1 MELSATQ
8 LLLFLLPFTSCK
20 QSLQRFK
27 DSKNQVRTSLSLS
40 LSLSFYYFSSSSHTF
55 FLGFSSVVAIES
67 MRKKEQA
74 WHVDTPVPHVI
85 VNLLYLSDGQPLTQF
100 LRPVSALPVDSFAEL
115 QEQLLSTPFDP
126 MSSNGVAEVWRY
138 YLQER
143 FAIIFFFCFFCCHF
157 D

>member
-85 VNLLYLSDGQPLTQF
+85 VNLFYLSDGQPLTQF

-143 FAIIFFFCFFCCHF
+143 FAIIFFLLFLLLSF
-157 D
+157 